1 MMTRL
6 IFSFILI
13 LAASLV
19 QAQEPDQAELDNLR
33 QELEQAREDMAE
45 AAQRMARLQ
54 RELVQSGSNAHG
66 WVWQGEDGE
75 MRELDFD
82 FNFEGDQVRHMV
94 LAGFPPRLGVL
105 LGDPDDGQGNQV
117 VGVTP
122 GGGAEEAGI
131 RKDDR
136 LISVGGRNVTENTAS
151 RIREVLAEAEPGD
164 SVDVVIQRGEGT
176 ELIMPVV
183 VGSALSDLNKLGERL
198 APMMENIEREIIRV
212 HPGGEGMPEPPM
224 PPMPPRLAG
233 LGHDTDL
240 ISNHAGLESY
250 FGTSEGV
257 LVLRIADDNP
267 LNLESGDVILSI
279 DGEAVSRPVDLGRI
293 LLSREA
299 GDQVTVEVMRNRLP
313 TEVSGTIPD
322 QPARAPGARRTG
334 MIIHG
339 EHPEPPPAPSAPGSV
354 L

>member
-54 RELVQSGSNAHG
+54 RELVQSGSEAHS
-66 WVWQGEDGE
+66 WVWHGEDGE
-75 MRELDFD
+75 LNELDLEFD
-82 FNFEGDQVRHMV
+82 FDGDQVRHMV
-94 LAGFPPRLGVL
+94 FSGFPPRLGVL
-105 LGDPDDGQGNQV
+105 LGDPESDQSNQV

-136 LISVGGRNVTENTAS
+136 LISVAGRNVTENTAS
-151 RIREVLAEAEPGD
+151 RIREVLSDVKPGD
-164 SVDVVIQRGEGT
+164 TVDVVIQRGDGT
-176 ELIMPVV
+176 ELVMPVT
-183 VGSALSDLNKLGERL
+183 VGSALRDLSMLGERL
-198 APMMENIEREIIRV
+198 APMMQNIERHIIQV
-212 HPGGEGMPEPPM
+212 SPGGEGMPMPPM

-250 FGTSEGV
+250 FGTADGV

-313 TEVSGTIPD
+313 TEVFGTIPD
-322 QPARAPGARRTG
+322 QPARAPGARRVG
-334 MIIHG
+334 MFRA
-339 EHPEPPPAPSAPGSV
+339 HPEPPPAPPAPGSV